1 MSNQEVETSSSK
13 SDLLLV
19 TLAALLAI
27 AGVVGFA
34 LLSEEALAIRL
45 GVLGGGLVLAVI
57 IAWFSPSGKRFLNY
71 GQQSWE
77 ELRRVVWPTRKETL
91 NTTGLV
97 MAFVVIIAFFLFIC
111 DKLIEWG
118 LYDVLLRI
126 SIYSK
131 VDSMA
136 DGKMNWYTLHV
147 YSSMEKSVKNALEER
162 IAQSGELRSSFGEV
176 LLPTEKVHEVRN
188 GRKVTSERRMYPGYV
203 FIQMEMNDATWHL
216 LTARRGH

>member
-57 IAWFSPSGKRFLNY
+57 IALFSPSGKRFLNY

-126 SIYSK
+126 SI
-131 VDSMA
+131 
-136 DGKMNWYTLHV
+136 
-147 YSSMEKSVKNALEER
+147 
-162 IAQSGELRSSFGEV
+162 
-176 LLPTEKVHEVRN
+176 
-188 GRKVTSERRMYPGYV
+188 
-203 FIQMEMNDATWHL
+203 
-216 LTARRGH
+216 

>member
-57 IAWFSPSGKRFLNY
+57 IAWFSPSSKRFLNY

-126 SIYSK
+126 SI
-131 VDSMA
+131 
-136 DGKMNWYTLHV
+136 
-147 YSSMEKSVKNALEER
+147 
-162 IAQSGELRSSFGEV
+162 
-176 LLPTEKVHEVRN
+176 
-188 GRKVTSERRMYPGYV
+188 
-203 FIQMEMNDATWHL
+203 
-216 LTARRGH
+216 

>member
-45 GVLGGGLVLAVI
+45 GVLGGGLVLSVI

-126 SIYSK
+126 SI
-131 VDSMA
+131 
-136 DGKMNWYTLHV
+136 
-147 YSSMEKSVKNALEER
+147 
-162 IAQSGELRSSFGEV
+162 
-176 LLPTEKVHEVRN
+176 
-188 GRKVTSERRMYPGYV
+188 
-203 FIQMEMNDATWHL
+203 
-216 LTARRGH
+216 